1 MKYSKSF
8 KDMADIFSFETHEEK
23 IKRIKDDFRA
33 SKHVSNSRF
42 DSFFPD
48 NIRKISSRHWTPVEV
63 CLEVVKLLGTSPRM
77 KILDIGS
84 GCGKFCLVSALAFP
98 DLQLTGIEQRPH
110 LVTVAQNLATEF
122 NVTNTNFILGNMMDI
137 VWNEFDE
144 FYLFNPFYENTL
156 MPSDRIDLTIPTSQV
171 LYELYLD
178 TVLEKLKGLKKG
190 SRVVTYHGFGGT
202 FPTEFDLSIKAPCGT
217 SYLELWI
224 KKS

>member
-1 MKYSKSF
+1 MDTGYP
-8 KDMADIFSFETHEEK
+8 FEIREER
-23 IKRIKDDFRA
+23 IKRMKDDFK
-33 SKHVSNSRF
+33 SDKPVSNSRF
-42 DSFFPD
+42 DCLYPD

-63 CLEVVKLLGTSPRM
+63 CLQVIKLLGTNPKM

-98 DLQLTGIEQRPH
+98 DLQLSGIEQRPH
-110 LVTVAQNLATEF
+110 LVSVAQGLAQELSL
-122 NVTNTNFILGNMMDI
+122 TNTNFILGNMMDI
-137 VWNEFDE
+137 DWNEFDG

-156 MPSDRIDLTIPTSQV
+156 LPADRIDLTIPTSQI

-178 TVLEKLKGLKKG
+178 TVLEKLKGLQKG